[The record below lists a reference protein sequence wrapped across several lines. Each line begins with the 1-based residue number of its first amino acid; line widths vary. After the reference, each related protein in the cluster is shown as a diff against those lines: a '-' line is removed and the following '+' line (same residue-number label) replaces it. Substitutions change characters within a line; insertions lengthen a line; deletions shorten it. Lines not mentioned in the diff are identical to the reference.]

1 MAGKNWREAA
11 KAIMA
16 GADEAVVTDLMKG
29 AVDLHVHSGPSTMA
43 RLVDHLEEVD
53 EAATAGMRA
62 VLFKDHYYSVAPLI
76 PMMQRISGDK
86 GVEMFGSIVLNT
98 PVGGLNPYAVDFNVK
113 SGAKLVYMPTAHA
126 ANHIR
131 NTHRNKRLVSN
142 VQLMQ
147 PYGIT
152 VVNDKGELVDAAK
165 EILDI
170 IAAHDVILSSGHLH
184 IAEVWTLFTE
194 AKKRGVKKL
203 LTNHPTYGLH
213 CTLDD
218 IKELAGMGVILEQS
232 ACLFVDSR
240 FNVFPPE
247 HLKEQ
252 IDAAGP
258 ENSSLGSDLGQVD
271 NPTPVEG
278 LRQMIRL
285 CLGLGYSPAEV
296 RVMVRD
302 NPARLVGL
310 DVEARAAAA
319 E

>member
-1 MAGKNWREAA
+1 MAGKSWREEA
-11 KAIMA
+11 KAVMA
-16 GADEAVVTDLMKG
+16 GADEAVVADLMKG
-29 AVDLHVHSGPSTMA
+29 AADLHVHTGPSNMA
-43 RLVDHLEEVD
+43 RLLDHLEEVD
-53 EAATAGMRA
+53 EAAGAGMRA
-62 VLFKDHYYSVAPLI
+62 VLFKDHYYSVAPMI
-76 PMMQRISGDK
+76 PMMQRVNGRK
-86 GVEMFGSIVLNT
+86 GVEMFGSLVLNT
-98 PVGGLNPYAVDFNVK
+98 PVGGLNPYAVDFNLK
-113 SGAKLVYMPTAHA
+113 MGAKLVFMPTAHA

-142 VQLMQ
+142 IQLMQ

-152 VVNDKGELVDAAK
+152 VVDEKGELVDAAK

-184 IAEVWTLFTE
+184 IAEVWVLFDE
-194 AKKRGVKKL
+194 ARKRGVKKL

-218 IKELAGMGVILEQS
+218 VKELTGMGVVIEQS

-247 HLKEQ
+247 HLKEL

-258 ENSSLGSDLGQVD
+258 ENSSLASDLGQVD

-278 LRQMIRL
+278 LRQLIRL
-285 CLGLGYSPAEV
+285 CLGLGYSPDEI
-296 RVMVRD
+296 RLMVRD
-302 NPARLVGL
+302 NPARLLGL
-310 DVEARAAAA
+310 DAESKSAAA

>member
-1 MAGKNWREAA
+1 
-11 KAIMA
+11 
-16 GADEAVVTDLMKG
+16 
-29 AVDLHVHSGPSTMA
+29 
-43 RLVDHLEEVD
+43 
-53 EAATAGMRA
+53 MRA
-62 VLFKDHYYSVAPLI
+62 VLFKDHYYSVAPMI
-76 PMMQRISGDK
+76 PMMQRVNGRK
-86 GVEMFGSIVLNT
+86 GVEMFGSLVLNT
-98 PVGGLNPYAVDFNVK
+98 PVGGLNPYAVDFNLK
-113 SGAKLVYMPTAHA
+113 MGAKLVFMPTAHA

-142 VQLMQ
+142 IQLMQ

-152 VVNDKGELVDAAK
+152 VVDEKGELVDAAK

-184 IAEVWTLFTE
+184 IAEVWVLFDE
-194 AKKRGVKKL
+194 ARKRGVKKL

-218 IKELAGMGVILEQS
+218 VKELTGMGVVIEQS

-247 HLKEQ
+247 HLKEL

-258 ENSSLGSDLGQVD
+258 ENSSLASDLGQVD

-278 LRQMIRL
+278 LRQLIRL
-285 CLGLGYSPAEV
+285 CLGLGYSPDEI
-296 RVMVRD
+296 RLMVRD
-302 NPARLVGL
+302 NPARLLGL
-310 DVEARAAAA
+310 DAESKSAAA